1 MCYIKINNTKYIKI
15 NNWVGN
21 NEADQKEIDKIINK
35 LRENVFNN
43 DTEFGKIYE
52 NYFIE
57 IPKKFG
63 GFAQNTFFS
72 AIK

>member
-57 IPKKFG
+57 IPVKNLEDFMKTHFL
-63 GFAQNTFFS
+63 AQ
-72 AIK
+72 